1 MHKTS
6 NKRKLIPRSAV
17 IEYWYKNMPNFSPY
31 IDIGEP
37 ICWACGKPVSIRFDN
52 KNPDATEEECFKI
65 WDKVGHLQVCH
76 IIPKSLGGSDALSNL
91 FLMCKECHEL
101 APDTSYPDIFFKW
114 VEQQNYV
121 IREADQLL
129 KELKVFNLNIE
140 DLKFYSTSQIANTEE
155 FQKFLF
161 ANSGIHRTIY
171 GGTKIKKSTTAGLL
185 YKFIQLKKELN
196 E

>member
-1 MHKTS
+1 M
-6 NKRKLIPRSAV
+6 
-17 IEYWYKNMPNFSPY
+17 
-31 IDIGEP
+31 
-37 ICWACGKPVSIRFDN
+37 
-52 KNPDATEEECFKI
+52 
-65 WDKVGHLQVCH
+65 
-76 IIPKSLGGSDALSNL
+76 GGSDALSNL

-171 GGTKIKKSTTAGLL
+171 GGTKIKKSTIAGLL